1 MREVYLTKQGRDRLA
16 EELQRLKGPA
26 RIKNNKAIQEAV
38 AHGDLR
44 ENGEYQS
51 AKRDQDIM
59 EARIKYLEDRLGRA
73 RLLDPRDIS
82 TDRVMI
88 GTVVTIENLDTKEIA
103 TYTLLS
109 EEESDHERGIIAV
122 TTPLV
127 KGLIGKKKGEEATVQ
142 VPEGEKRFKVKKIER
157 YANIQ

>member
-1 MREVYLTKQGRDRLA
+1 MREVYLTKSGRDKLA
-16 EELQRLKGPA
+16 AELQHLKGPA
-26 RIKNNKAIQEAV
+26 RIKNNKAIQEAA

-73 RLLDPRDIS
+73 RLLEPRDIS

-88 GTVVTIENLDTKEIA
+88 GTKVTIQNLDTKETV

-109 EEESDHERGIIAV
+109 EEESDHENGIIAV

-127 KGLIGKKKGEEATVQ
+127 KGLIGRKKGEEVAVQ
-142 VPEGEKRFKVKKIER
+142 VPEGAKRFKIKSIEK
-157 YANIQ
+157 YDGLA